1 MEGILPDSVRLRSDK
16 LVSAGIYYLQE
27 ARDNAPFFLEWLRER
42 EGRPGARFAGRINL
56 TAMINGWDPGNTG
69 NWVNGGFVPKGSFRA
84 ECLLRMDELIE
95 QQRFPLSG

>member
-1 MEGILPDSVRLRSDK
+1 
-16 LVSAGIYYLQE
+16 
-27 ARDNAPFFLEWLRER
+27 
-42 EGRPGARFAGRINL
+42 
-56 TAMINGWDPGNTG
+56 MINGWDPGNTG